1 MEQTQERVVVVEEII
16 EIEVYAKA
24 GKPVPPGKQYRIR
37 VDKDHLVVKQ
47 PTITGQEI
55 LALVHKTPQTHQIYQ
70 HIRGGQ
76 TKIVQPGETVDLT
89 APGVERFTTLKI
101 ENTEGAS
108 VEP

>member
-1 MEQTQERVVVVEEII
+1 MEQTQEEVVADDII
-16 EIEVYAKA
+16 EIEEYARA
-24 GKPVPPGKQYRIR
+24 GKPVPKAKRYRIR
-37 VDKDHLVVKQ
+37 VDKDRFVVGQ

-55 LALVHKTPQTHQIYQ
+55 LALVHKTPQSHQLYQ

-76 TKIVQPGETVDLT
+76 TRIVQPGESVDLT

-108 VEP
+108 IQP